1 MAVSLSKCLV
11 EYITH
16 YLKYV
21 FNWGLVFK
29 RTQEK
34 RAIALKRR
42 SNDGGT
48 AVSRQF
54 FSFSAKVD
62 NFEPFEAKL
71 FFLIQIYT
79 KAFFG
84 KQFKT
89 V

>member
-1 MAVSLSKCLV
+1 MPLGS
-11 EYITH
+11 
-16 YLKYV
+16 
-21 FNWGLVFK
+21 FRGLVFK

-71 FFLIQIYT
+71 FFLIKIYT
-79 KAFFG
+79 KALFWQTI
-84 KQFKT
+84 KNCIIWQEKAT
-89 V
+89 KKSE